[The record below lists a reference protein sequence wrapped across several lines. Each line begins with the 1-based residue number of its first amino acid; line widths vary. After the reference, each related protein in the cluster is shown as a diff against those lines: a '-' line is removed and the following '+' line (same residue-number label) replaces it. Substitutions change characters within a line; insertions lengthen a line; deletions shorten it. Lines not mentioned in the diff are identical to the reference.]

1 MKERQPRHSQAS
13 QAYEDERG
21 NEQLFVDSIT
31 NYATLDDIFASNANI
46 SQKNGS
52 LLGTKTKSSAAGTQ
66 VFEKQREKIFAI
78 NAIKRFSALS
88 EAREIFRFE
97 GSKLNLEYPLNFH
110 RTAKCHWVSLD
121 DNVSIYKS
129 FEFKTA
135 FYKNLVTCGMVWTCP
150 VCSAKIQE
158 RRRLEIATAMDLQY
172 KTTGKCVMITFTF
185 PHTSFDSCSDLVL
198 RQRDAFR
205 RLRHTRLYKS
215 TCKNIGY
222 IGLIRSLEVVFGKNG
237 WHPHTHELWF
247 VDGDANAEKL
257 KKSLIRQWRKACQ
270 NSLLLS
276 QTDLSK
282 ISHFNRYS
290 VDIKDF
296 AKNSDY
302 LQKSELGHWGADRE
316 LAKSTSKQ
324 ASSKGLH
331 PFELLEKSA
340 SGQMQYRA
348 KYLEYSKAFFRARQL
363 YWTNDLK
370 THFQIDHLSDS
381 AIASKTEETAFLIA
395 ILTPYDW
402 RLIRKYDHI
411 ANALIL
417 AVNGGSIA
425 LQNLLNQLK
434 KLEKNND

>member
-1 MKERQPRHSQAS
+1 MPIERKPRSSLAWS
-13 QAYEDERG
+13 APGGERG
-21 NEQLFVDSIT
+21 VEQLFDDSIAKF
-31 NYATLDDIFASNANI
+31 ATLDDFSVEKTP
-46 SQKNGS
+46 S
-52 LLGTKTKSSAAGTQ
+52 LGTKTESSAAGPQ
-66 VFEKQREKIFAI
+66 VVEKQEEKIFAI
-78 NAIKRFSALS
+78 NAIKRFSSLS
-88 EAREIFRFE
+88 EAREIFRYE
-97 GSKLNLEYPLNFH
+97 GAKLNLEYPLNYH

-129 FEFKTA
+129 VEFKTA

-158 RRRLEIATAMDLQY
+158 RRRLEIASAMESQY
-172 KTTGKCVMITFTF
+172 RTTGKCVMVTFTF
-185 PHTSFDSCSDLVL
+185 PHTSFDSCADLVN

-247 VDGDANAEKL
+247 VDGDADAEKL

-270 NSLLLS
+270 NSLLLT
-276 QTDLSK
+276 QTDLEK

-316 LAKSTSKQ
+316 LAKSTSKKG
-324 ASSKGLH
+324 SSKGLH

-340 SGQMQYRA
+340 FGQMQYRA

-363 YWTNDLK
+363 YWTNGLK
-370 THFQIDHLSDS
+370 MHFNIDDLSDD
-381 AIASKTEETAFLIA
+381 AIASKTEESAFLIA
-395 ILTPYDW
+395 ILTPNEW
-402 RLIRKYDHI
+402 RLIRKYEHI

-434 KLEKNND
+434 NLEKKE